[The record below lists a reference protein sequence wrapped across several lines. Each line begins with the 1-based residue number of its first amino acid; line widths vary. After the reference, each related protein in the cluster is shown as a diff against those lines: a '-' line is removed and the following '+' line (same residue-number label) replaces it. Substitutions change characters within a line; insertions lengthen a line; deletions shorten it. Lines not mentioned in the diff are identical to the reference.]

1 MSKSATSKV
10 VLITALVV
18 VVAFLLATC
27 TVWAFFVAKKI
38 LIPPVDMTGGT
49 SLVYEI
55 DARDLTEQQK
65 KGLSERMIRV
75 LRHRID
81 PDNIQN
87 LVWLPQG
94 DTRFEIQMPLP
105 GPRVRQTRRIYEV
118 ALGRLLAANIT
129 RATILRCLEKP
140 AEERTENFKDFARGE
155 PDRLKILESL
165 ARAYDERNGLED
177 QIAELDEKLK
187 ASEHNIS
194 SAGLDI
200 DQIRLTRNDWVRLN
214 EQELRESLRESAG
227 SEDNVNLLTGY
238 IETYARWIKVVERLT
253 DPITGKR
260 IQYEEALR
268 AADQL
273 NLTADRMTSCLEMPA
288 KSSRR
293 RQAIEQLKTEF
304 PDRAQKIDIVV
315 AAFDEC
321 RPFRGRLDDAKD
333 LQRMLKGAGVL
344 EFRILPTSE
353 HADAD
358 VDELANQVELL
369 KTMGPK
375 FAAEASD
382 RKYVWCEIENT
393 YEWNV
398 PGSVVALFGN
408 KSYVL
413 ASDRPNEVVLHSPG
427 ERGWKLERAYP
438 TTDNMGRRTVGF
450 VLDERGGTL
459 FGNVTGSNID
469 RPLCILLD
477 GIAMSAPMINTRV
490 GRQGIIT
497 GSFTQMGVED
507 IVNRLNAG
515 ALPAQ
520 LIEEPISVRTIGEP
534 TDADELDKDAGSERN
549 LSEDKL

>member
-1 MSKSATSKV
+1 MSKNATSKV

-18 VVAFLLATC
+18 VVAFLLLAS
-27 TVWAFFVAKKI
+27 TVGAFFVAKRI
-38 LIPPVDMTGGT
+38 LSAPVDTTGGT

-55 DARDLTEQQK
+55 DTRGLTEQQK

-75 LRHRID
+75 LRRRID
-81 PDNIQN
+81 PSGRMP
-87 LVWLPQG
+87 LVWQPLG
-94 DTRFEIQMPLP
+94 DSRFEVQIPP
-105 GPRVRQTRRIYEV
+105 PRPTVRQKRLNYEV

-140 AEERTENFKDFARGE
+140 AEERTQDFEDFARGE
-155 PDRLKILESL
+155 PDRLRILESL
-165 ARAYDERNGLED
+165 ARAHDERNGLED

-187 ASEHNIS
+187 ASEDKIS

-214 EQELRESLRESAG
+214 EQELGESLRESAG
-227 SEDNVNLLTGY
+227 SEDNVSLLTGY

-273 NLTADRMTSCLEMPA
+273 NLTADRMTSCLEMRA
-288 KSSRR
+288 ESSRR

-344 EFRILPTSE
+344 EFRILPTTE
-353 HADAD
+353 DAD

-375 FAAEASD
+375 FGAEASD
-382 RKYVWCEIENT
+382 GKYVWCEIENT

-398 PGSVVALFGN
+398 PGSVVAPFGD

-413 ASDRPNEVVLHSPG
+413 ASDRPNEAVLHSPG

-438 TTDNMGRRTVGF
+438 TTDNMGRRAVGF
-450 VLDERGGTL
+450 VLDEKGGTL

-469 RPLCILLD
+469 RLLCILLD

-497 GSFTQMGVED
+497 GSFTQMEVEE

-515 ALPAQ
+515 SLPAP
-520 LIEEPISVRTIGEP
+520 LIEEPVSVRTIGEP
-534 TDADELDKDAGSERN
+534 TDADESDKDAESERN
-549 LSEDKL
+549 LSEGKL